1 MYGPQPRLHP
11 TRSCSIPPASP
22 HSRAPWQHPAPT
34 TAAAGY
40 LKRPR
45 DTDAVVREDRG
56 FRGYVGKCQ
65 SNSRSIVLQLKTSVI
80 RSSKLTPKIGG
91 LRKQHGGGCEHQQY
105 GANWAHHVW
114 TKPHFWTNPHGK
126 SPSLHLGFLAKKNA
140 LCLTGFHKVFWLQS
154 LDMVKNEG
162 FKNPKWRQSNATAVL
177 YPSKFESQIFATVK
191 LMSLWWNW
199 RVREQ
204 DLGFRCKKTDTIN
217 NMYGKA
223 FRELWVSYTF
233 FRVLLFSLK
242 VHTDWDGWEGLAKVK
257 KNAEAWFVSLP
268 PKRWIT
274 FDPKIPLDP
283 WKNDPLDP
291 IESH

>member
-126 SPSLHLGFLAKKNA
+126 SPSLHLGFLQKKMHYVWR
-140 LCLTGFHKVFWLQS
+140 GFMKFS
-154 LDMVKNEG
+154 G
-162 FKNPKWRQSNATAVL
+162 FKAWTW
-177 YPSKFESQIFATVK
+177 SKMRDSKIQNGDNQTQQRYCIHPNLSPRF
-191 LMSLWWNW
+191 
-199 RVREQ
+199 
-204 DLGFRCKKTDTIN
+204 
-217 NMYGKA
+217 
-223 FRELWVSYTF
+223 
-233 FRVLLFSLK
+233 LLL
-242 VHTDWDGWEGLAKVK
+242 
-257 KNAEAWFVSLP
+257 
-268 PKRWIT
+268 
-274 FDPKIPLDP
+274 
-283 WKNDPLDP
+283 
-291 IESH
+291 